1 MIVTPFQNPC
11 PLTPLWDVIEIND
24 HSLTQLDSKHG

>member
-1 MIVTPFQNPC
+1 MIVTPFQNPYPP
-11 PLTPLWDVIEIND
+11 PLCNVIEIND